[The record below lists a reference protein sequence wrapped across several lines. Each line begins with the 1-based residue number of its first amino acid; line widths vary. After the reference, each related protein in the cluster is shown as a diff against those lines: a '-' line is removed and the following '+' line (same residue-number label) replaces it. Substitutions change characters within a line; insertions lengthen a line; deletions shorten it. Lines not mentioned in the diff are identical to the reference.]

1 MKRINLRDF
10 YPEYYKNDYFIKV
23 SNKLANQLTQWRR
36 DERTYVRQRYRKR
49 AHYSL
54 DRADGIEHD
63 VLFVALS
70 PDDLYERKLTM
81 EQLYAA
87 ILLLPE
93 IECRRIYAHYFLG
106 LKHAQI
112 AEMEGVTRSA
122 ITLSI
127 GHGLESLEKI
137 LKKISI

>member
-1 MKRINLRDF
+1 MIKINLREF
-10 YPEYYKNDYFIKV
+10 YPEYYRNDYFV
-23 SNKLANQLTQWRR
+23 EVPEELAEQLAQWRR
-36 DERTYVRQRYRKR
+36 DEMAYVRQRYRKR

-54 DRADGIEHD
+54 DREDGIEHD

-70 PDDLYERKLTM
+70 PDELYERKLTM

-127 GHGLESLEKI
+127 DHGLKNLEKI
-137 LKKISI
+137 LRKISI